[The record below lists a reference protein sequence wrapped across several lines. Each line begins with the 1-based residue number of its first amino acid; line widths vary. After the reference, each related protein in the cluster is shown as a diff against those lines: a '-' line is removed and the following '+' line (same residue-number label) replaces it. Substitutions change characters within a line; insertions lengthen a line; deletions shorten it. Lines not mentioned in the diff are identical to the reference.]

1 MTVTSHLK
9 SFQALELAL
18 RSGSFKSAADELA
31 ITPAAVGQRI
41 KTLEDY
47 LGIDL
52 IVRGRSG
59 LRPTSALS
67 RALPHLD
74 KAFAELAA
82 AAQEFDFQRVNE
94 IHIAAN
100 SDWADMWL
108 APRLSQFKASHPN
121 ILFCVN
127 GAGDVPMRLG
137 KADIEV
143 NFVAPSSDEYCSVL
157 FHDFLIPVSSPEN
170 ALRIA
175 KIRKHNRLEGFPLLH
190 LDFYRDD
197 PAGIDWPEW
206 LAQHGYR
213 KSALERGIRFQQ
225 IGPGL
230 EVVASDAGLMICGL
244 ALIVD
249 RIHRNEVI
257 VPFPVKTGAWTTHV
271 FQARFRRD
279 SLLRPQ
285 VVRFRTWLE
294 QEARQTAKA
303 LAKLA
308 HSTPKGP

>member
-1 MTVTSHLK
+1 MSVTSHLK

-67 RALPHLD
+67 RALPHLGR
-74 KAFAELAA
+74 AFVEIAA
-82 AAQEFDFQRVNE
+82 AAHELDFQRVNE

-108 APRLSQFKASHPN
+108 APRLSQFKSSHAN

-127 GAGDVPMRLG
+127 GEGDVPMRLG

-143 NFVAPSSDEYCSVL
+143 SFAAASNDENCSVL
-157 FHDFLIPVSSPEN
+157 FHDFLIPIASPKN
-170 ALRIA
+170 ARRVA
-175 KIRKHNRLEGFPLLH
+175 SIRKRNRLEGFPLLH

-197 PAGIDWPEW
+197 PAAIGWPDW
-206 LAQHGYR
+206 LAQHGHR
-213 KSALERGIRFQQ
+213 KSALARGIRFQS
-225 IGPGL
+225 ITPGL
-230 EVVASDAGLMICGL
+230 EVVASDAGFMICGL
-244 ALIVD
+244 ALIME
-249 RIHRNEVI
+249 RIHRDEFI

-271 FQARFRRD
+271 FQARFRKD
-279 SLLRPQ
+279 ALVRPQ
-285 VVRFRTWLE
+285 VARFRAWLE
-294 QEARQTAKA
+294 QEALQTSQA
-303 LAKLA
+303 LTRLA
-308 HSTPKGP
+308 QSKPNDM